1 MIFGGLA
8 NDGIVIQCVALA
20 NMPFDH
26 NGQHATG
33 NLVTFQ
39 DGSVAIE
46 YEGDDYDY
54 SPKCRYLY
62 ECKETGTLVSEYDN
76 KHYDTLFI
84 VRDIV
89 KNYRRGLIIHE
100 ELVAEFKTLD
110 IPVCFMDNWISRLE
124 EYRLI

>member
-1 MIFGGLA
+1 MLFGGLA
-8 NDGIVIQCVALA
+8 GDGIVVQCVALSE
-20 NMPFDH
+20 MPFDKD
-26 NGQHATG
+26 GVHATG
-33 NLVTFQ
+33 NFVTFQ
-39 DGSVAIE
+39 DGSCAVE
-46 YEGDDYDY
+46 YENDDYDY

-62 ECKETGTLVSEYDN
+62 ERIEDGALISDSDS

-110 IPVCFMDNWISRLE
+110 IPVCFIDNWVSRLE